1 MRRLLRVRDLSSKD
15 SGTPEEA
22 EKTYRG
28 GFDDDPFAG
37 DEGIV
42 ILARDGAELD
52 VASASHAIGGVAD
65 APGEVEYVRGNGD
78 DLHSDLGRR
87 VGFRVYD

>member
-42 ILARDGAELD
+42 ILACDGAEFD
-52 VASASHAIGGVAD
+52 VASASHAIGCVAD
-65 APGEVEYVRGNGD
+65 APGEAEYVRGNGD